1 MLDGRSSGPSGRR
14 DACEGSSGIDPE
26 PGSLAVTDVECACQT
41 GEEADTVETGG
52 DFTSRLM
59 NDMDP
64 ALLDFVKSKVNSFIK
79 WDLVRFFHENPHAA
93 DTAESIARYTGRH
106 VDAVQPELEGLVS
119 SGVMEQ
125 RAVDET
131 TVYAITAEPGM
142 RALIEKFVDACE
154 DRHFRVKAVYHIIKS
169 MR

>member
-1 MLDGRSSGPSGRR
+1 MAIS
-14 DACEGSSGIDPE
+14 E
-26 PGSLAVTDVECACQT
+26 
-41 GEEADTVETGG
+41 
-52 DFTSRLM
+52 DFTAKLM

-79 WDLVRFFHENPHAA
+79 WDLIRFFYENPHTT
-93 DTAESIARYTGRH
+93 DSAENIARYTGRH
-106 VDAVQPELEGLVS
+106 VDAVQPELDGLVE

-125 RAVDET
+125 RAVDGM
-131 TVYAITAEPGM
+131 AIYSMASDQDM
-142 RALIEKFVDACE
+142 RALIEKFILACE